1 MGGLLDKANATKE
14 AVIEDEPAPVVIAKS
29 EAAKAPLDN
38 PGLLAAGSGPGSPDT
53 ATKISLAGWVIILVG
68 AILSLQGGA
77 WGFAVV
83 AVVVVLGVGAIVQ
96 AERMRGSINQVK
108 LGASVV
114 VALLIATTP
123 YAAVMLVPTNASM
136 AITDVALNEDTN
148 QITFKIRGTM
158 SSVDVSIE
166 ADGIE
171 VFAESASVSNDVK
184 NFKVDISDIFQG
196 NARNYEG
203 QELIDY
209 VIKASGS
216 DGSNEEVLINHDLLV
231 REAMNGG
238 VRFAHVLETTGGGGS
253 GGTSSDTEVKGISI
267 EIAAGLYAD
276 SETNR
281 DGGGHSISSDINY
294 PFMSGDYTVDIKIKK
309 GSSQKWSHST
319 ISVDGDTASW
329 SSPSGGSSGGSMRGW
344 LALSGDAQSSTGV
357 AYLSKDSFY
366 DGKGCYEFEVT
377 ITNEVY
383 TDGPTQVFSN
393 SWNINWDEEQNHKDE
408 DATYDTC

>member
-77 WGFAVV
+77 WGFVVV

-166 ADGIE
+166 ADGVE

-393 SWNINWDEEQNHKDE
+393 SWDINWEGENDE
-408 DATYDTC
+408 DAAYGTC

>member
-366 DGKGCYEFEVT
+366 DGEGCYEFEVS

-393 SWNINWDEEQNHKDE
+393 SWDINWDGENDE
-408 DATYDTC
+408 DAAYGTC

>member
-166 ADGIE
+166 ADGVE

-253 GGTSSDTEVKGISI
+253 GGDSSDTEVKGISI

-294 PFMSGDYTVDIKIKK
+294 PFMSGDYTVDVKIKK
-309 GSSQKWSHST
+309 DGDQEWSHST

-366 DGKGCYEFEVT
+366 SGEGCYEFEVS

-383 TDGPTQVFSN
+383 ADGPTQVFSN
-393 SWNINWDEEQNHKDE
+393 SWNIDWDGENDE
-408 DATYDTC
+408 DATYITC

>member
-77 WGFAVV
+77 WGFVVV

-166 ADGIE
+166 ADGVE

-393 SWNINWDEEQNHKDE
+393 SWNIDWDGENDE
-408 DATYDTC
+408 DATYITC

>member
-166 ADGIE
+166 ADGVE

-393 SWNINWDEEQNHKDE
+393 SWDINWEGENDE
-408 DATYDTC
+408 DAAYGTC

>member
-29 EAAKAPLDN
+29 EAAKAPSDN
-38 PGLLAAGSGPGSPDT
+38 PGVLVGGSGSGSPDT
-53 ATKISLAGWVIILVG
+53 ATKMSLAGWVIILVG

-166 ADGIE
+166 ADGVE

-209 VIKASGS
+209 VIKATGS

-267 EIAAGLYAD
+267 EIAAGVYSD

-281 DGGGHSISSDINY
+281 NGGGHSISSDINY
-294 PFMSGDYTVDIKIKK
+294 PFMSGDYTVDVKIKK
-309 GSSQKWSHST
+309 DGDQEWSHST

-366 DGKGCYEFEVT
+366 SGEGCYEFEVS

-383 TDGPTQVFSN
+383 ADGPTQVFSN
-393 SWNINWDEEQNHKDE
+393 SWKIDWDGENDE

>member
-14 AVIEDEPAPVVIAKS
+14 AVIEDEPAPVVVAKS
-29 EAAKAPLDN
+29 EAAKAPSDN

-166 ADGIE
+166 ADGVE

-231 REAMNGG
+231 REAKNGG
-238 VRFAHVLETTGGGGS
+238 VRFSHVLETS
-253 GGTSSDTEVKGISI
+253 NSGTSSVTEVKGISI

-366 DGKGCYEFEVT
+366 EDKGCYEFEVT

-383 TDGPTQVFSN
+383 ADGPTQVFSN
-393 SWNINWDEEQNHKDE
+393 SWNIDWDEEQNHKDE

>member
-329 SSPSGGSSGGSMRGW
+329 SSPSGGSFGGSMRGW

-393 SWNINWDEEQNHKDE
+393 SWDINWEGENDE
-408 DATYDTC
+408 DAAYGTC

>member
-14 AVIEDEPAPVVIAKS
+14 AVIEDEPAPVVNAKP
-29 EAAKAPLDN
+29 EAAKAPSDN
-38 PGLLAAGSGPGSPDT
+38 PGLLAAGSGSGSPDT
-53 ATKISLAGWVIILVG
+53 ATKVSLAGWVIILVG

-136 AITDVALNEDTN
+136 AITDVDLNEDTN

-166 ADGIE
+166 ADGVE

-184 NFKVDISDIFQG
+184 NFKVDISDIFRG

-209 VIKASGS
+209 VIKATGS

-267 EIAAGLYAD
+267 EIAAGVYAD

-281 DGGGHSISSDINY
+281 NGGGHSISSDINY
-294 PFMSGDYTVDIKIKK
+294 PFMSGDYTVDVKIKK
-309 GSSQKWSHST
+309 DGDQEWSHST

-366 DGKGCYEFEVT
+366 SGEGCYEFEVS

-383 TDGPTQVFSN
+383 ADGPTQVFSN
-393 SWNINWDEEQNHKDE
+393 SWNIDWDGENDE
-408 DATYDTC
+408 DATYITC

>member
-38 PGLLAAGSGPGSPDT
+38 PGLLGAGSGPGSPDT

-166 ADGIE
+166 ADGVE

-209 VIKASGS
+209 VIKATGS

-253 GGTSSDTEVKGISI
+253 GGTSSQTEVKGISI

-294 PFMSGDYTVDIKIKK
+294 PFMSGDYTVEVNIKK
-309 GSSQKWSHST
+309 GGSQKWSHST

-344 LALSGDAQSSTGV
+344 LALSGDSQSSTGV
-357 AYLSKDSFY
+357 AYLSKDAFY
-366 DGKGCYEFEVT
+366 EGEDCYEFEVT
-377 ITNEVY
+377 IINEVY
-383 TDGPTQVFSN
+383 ADGPTQVFSN
-393 SWNINWDEEQNHKDE
+393 SWDINWDGENDE

>member
-14 AVIEDEPAPVVIAKS
+14 AVIEDEPAPVVVAKS

-148 QITFKIRGTM
+148 QLTFKIRGTM

-166 ADGIE
+166 ADDVE

-209 VIKASGS
+209 VIKATGS

-253 GGTSSDTEVKGISI
+253 GGTSSQTEVKGISI

-366 DGKGCYEFEVT
+366 DDKGCYEFEVT

-383 TDGPTQVFSN
+383 ADGPTQVFSD
-393 SWNINWDEEQNHKDE
+393 SWNIDWDGENDE